1 MITTDKLK
9 GLGVAMIT
17 PFTKEGAIDEKAL
30 ILLTHNLIENGV
42 DYLVLLGTTAET
54 PTLNHQER
62 NFVVKTVVS
71 EAQKRVPIIV
81 GIASYSTQEVI
92 ETIYSTDFEG
102 IDAIL
107 SVTPYYN
114 KPSQEGLY
122 QHFKVISEVSP
133 VPVILYTIKSRTMVN
148 MESETT
154 LRLAQLPNII
164 GVKEASGNL
173 NQIMKII
180 KHKPDDFVVISGDD
194 AITLPLL
201 AVGIDGLISVVANA
215 YPKQMVEMVHCAMNN
230 QFDKAKVIHNQVLD
244 ITQACF
250 KEGSPSGI
258 KALMSIQNKI
268 ENVLRLPLMPVSDS
282 LYQFF
287 KENQLKP

>member
-17 PFTKEGAIDEKAL
+17 PFTKDGAIDENSL
-30 ILLTHNLIENGV
+30 IRLTHDLIENGV

-62 NFVVKTVVS
+62 NFVIKTVVR

-81 GIASYSTQEVI
+81 GVASYSTQEVI
-92 ETIYSTDFEG
+92 DTIHSSNFDG

-122 QHFKVISEVSP
+122 QHFKLISETSP

-148 MESETT
+148 LEPETT

-180 KHKPDDFVVISGDD
+180 KHKPEDFVVISGDD

-201 AVGIDGLISVVANA
+201 AVGIDGLISVIANA
-215 YPKQMVEMVHCAMNN
+215 YPKQMVEMVHSAMNN
-230 QFDKAKVIHNQVLD
+230 HFDQAKEIHNQVLD

-287 KENQLKP
+287 NENQL

>member
-17 PFTKEGAIDEKAL
+17 PFTQEGAIDENAL
-30 ILLTHNLIENGV
+30 IRLTHDLIENGV

-62 NFVVKTVVS
+62 DFVVKTVVR
-71 EAQKRVPIIV
+71 EAQKRVPVIV

-92 ETIYSTDFEG
+92 DTIHTTNFDG

-122 QHFKVISEVSP
+122 QHFKVISEASP

-148 MESETT
+148 MEPETT

-180 KHKPDDFVVISGDD
+180 KHKPADFVVISGDD

-215 YPKQMVEMVHCAMNN
+215 YPKQMADMVHFAMNN
-230 QFDKAKVIHNQVLD
+230 RFDQAKVIHNQVLD

-268 ENVLRLPLMPVSDS
+268 ENVLRLPLMPVSDT

-287 KENQLKP
+287 NENQL

>member
-17 PFTKEGAIDEKAL
+17 PFTQEGAIDEKAL
-30 ILLTHNLIENGV
+30 IRLTHDLIENGV

-62 NFVVKTVVS
+62 NFIIHTVVR
-71 EAQKRVPIIV
+71 ETQKRVPIIV
-81 GIASYSTQEVI
+81 GMASYSTQEVI
-92 ETIYSTDFEG
+92 DTIHSTNFNG

-148 MESETT
+148 MEPETT

-180 KHKPDDFVVISGDD
+180 KHKPEDFVVISGDD

-215 YPKQMVEMVHCAMNN
+215 YPKQLVEMVHLAMENK
-230 QFDKAKVIHNQVLD
+230 FDKAKEIHNQTLD
-244 ITQACF
+244 IMQACF

-258 KALMSIQNKI
+258 KALMAIQNKI
-268 ENVLRLPLMPVSDS
+268 ENVLRLPLMPVSNA
-282 LYQFF
+282 LYQYF
-287 KENQLKP
+287 KEKQI

>member
-17 PFTKEGAIDEKAL
+17 PFTKDGAIDENSL
-30 ILLTHNLIENGV
+30 IRLTHDLIENGV

-62 NFVVKTVVS
+62 NFIIKTVVR

-81 GIASYSTQEVI
+81 GVASYSTQEVI
-92 ETIYSTDFEG
+92 DTIHSSNFDG

-122 QHFKVISEVSP
+122 QHFKLISETSP

-148 MESETT
+148 LEPETT

-180 KHKPDDFVVISGDD
+180 KHKPEDFVVISGDD

-201 AVGIDGLISVVANA
+201 AVGIDGLISVIANA
-215 YPKQMVEMVHCAMNN
+215 YPKQMVEMVHSAMNN
-230 QFDKAKVIHNQVLD
+230 HFDQAKEIHNQVLD

-287 KENQLKP
+287 NENQL

>member
-17 PFTKEGAIDEKAL
+17 PFTQEGAIDENAL
-30 ILLTHNLIENGV
+30 IRLTHDLIENGV

-62 NFVVKTVVS
+62 DFVIKTVVR
-71 EAQKRVPIIV
+71 EAQKRVPVIV

-92 ETIYSTDFEG
+92 DTIHSTNFDG

-122 QHFKVISEVSP
+122 QHFKVISETSP

-148 MESETT
+148 MEPETT

-180 KHKPDDFVVISGDD
+180 KHKPEDFVVISGDD

-215 YPKQMVEMVHCAMNN
+215 YPKQMAEMVHNAMNN
-230 QFDKAKVIHNQVLD
+230 QFDQAKVIHNQVLD

-287 KENQLKP
+287 KENQL